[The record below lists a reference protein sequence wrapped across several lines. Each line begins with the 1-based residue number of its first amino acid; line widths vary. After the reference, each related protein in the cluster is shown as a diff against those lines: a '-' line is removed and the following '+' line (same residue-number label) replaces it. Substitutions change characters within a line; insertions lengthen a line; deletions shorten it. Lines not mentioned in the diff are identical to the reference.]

1 MSCVCKCL
9 VLLLLESSL
18 DGVLVLPAL
27 TLPVVA
33 SRLGFLVHSNLQS
46 AKKEKSWLVCLLV
59 LSLS

>member
-1 MSCVCKCL
+1 MSCVCKYL

-27 TLPVVA
+27 TLPAVA